1 MNVIVTFRYLTVSFI
16 ILMMGVQN
24 ALAANDELHG
34 ASNIVLL
41 QHACPIAWEKVDKA
55 ISPRPTTVPWANETD
70 RHKHITFQKNF
81 ILPQTKTGARDLDS
95 VSRDVITVLSECI
108 KRHNLVVK
116 AEFGK
121 TVGKIPT
128 LKEKVDI
135 SAILQILLMM
145 DD

>member
-1 MNVIVTFRYLTVSFI
+1 MRQIISTMPVTLCYCNML
-16 ILMMGVQN
+16 
-24 ALAANDELHG
+24 ALVFG
-34 ASNIVLL
+34 
-41 QHACPIAWEKVDKA
+41 EKVDKA
-55 ISPRPTTVPWANETD
+55 IAPQENSPRPSSVPWTNETD
-70 RHKHITFQKNF
+70 RQKHITFQKNF
-81 ILPQTKTGARDLDS
+81 ILPQTKTGAHDLDS

-135 SAILQILLMM
+135 SAILQILMMM
-145 DD
+145 DE